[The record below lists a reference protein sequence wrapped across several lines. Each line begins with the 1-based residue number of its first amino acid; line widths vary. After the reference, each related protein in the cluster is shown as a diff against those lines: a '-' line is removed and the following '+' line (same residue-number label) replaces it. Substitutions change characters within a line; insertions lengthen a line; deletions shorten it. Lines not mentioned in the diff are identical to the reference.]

1 MILKSDGEKKD
12 WLQRLMRGWLAPPP
26 GQDWVL
32 EAEWSRIMQTPVKA
46 RGLLYAVV
54 IALFLLVVWS
64 YFAEIDEVAKGDGK
78 VIPSQQLQVL
88 QSYDGGIV
96 QEILVRE
103 GQTVKAGQVLLKVDP
118 TRFFVQFGREYH
130 AICSTCCEGSALL
143 PESVLTS
150 AEPSQQV
157 LRFNRNLREQAPT
170 IVDNERKLYN
180 SNLAELDELAAGADS
195 RIMQRRQDVEEE
207 RANLSQYQNV
217 LSLSQKELAVTKPL
231 LASGAVSEI
240 EILRLERQIV
250 ELEGNITKSK
260 VAIER
265 GLNAIEEE
273 IIKKEEARLKLV
285 NRWNQELTEATAE
298 MATLQQSQTSLE
310 DVVSQADLRS
320 PINGTVQRL
329 LINTVGGV
337 ITPGSAVVELV
348 PQDDQLIVEA
358 KVSPKDIAFIREG
371 QPAIL
376 KFSAYDFTIYGG
388 MSAEVQHISADA
400 ITNDKDE
407 TYYLVRLETKRSI
420 ADESLDILPGMIVQV
435 DILTGK
441 KTVLNYILSPLFNV
455 TASALRER

>member
-118 TRFFVQFGREYH
+118 TRFLSSLEENTTQFAALAAKVQRL
-130 AICSTCCEGSALL
+130 SALTQG
-143 PESVLTS
+143 E
-150 AEPSQQV
+150 V
-157 LRFNRNLREQAPT
+157 LRFNRNLRERAPT

-180 SNLAELDELAAGADS
+180 SNLAELDEVAAGSDS

-207 RANLSQYQNV
+207 RVNLSQYQNV

>member
-1 MILKSDGEKKD
+1 MILNSGGKKKD

-46 RGLLYAVV
+46 RGLLYLVTIV
-54 IALFLLVVWS
+54 LFLLVVWS

-118 TRFFVQFGREYH
+118 TRFLSSLEENTTQFAALAAKVQRL
-130 AICSTCCEGSALL
+130 SALTQG
-143 PESVLTS
+143 ES
-150 AEPSQQV
+150 
-157 LRFNRNLREQAPT
+157 LRFNRKLREQAPT
-170 IVDNERKLYN
+170 IVENERKLYN
-180 SNLAELDELAAGADS
+180 SNLAELDEVAAGSDS

-217 LSLSQKELAVTKPL
+217 LSLSKKELSVTKPL

-310 DVVSQADLRS
+310 DVVSQAALKS

-329 LINTVGGV
+329 LINTIGGV

-371 QPAIL
+371 QQAIL

-400 ITNDKDE
+400 ITNEKDE
-407 TYYLVRLETKRSI
+407 TYYLVRLETKKSI
-420 ADESLDILPGMIVQV
+420 ADEALDILPGMIVQV

-441 KTVLNYILSPLFNV
+441 KTVLNYILSPLVNV

>member
-1 MILKSDGEKKD
+1 MSNSDGDKKD

-46 RGLLYAVV
+46 RGLLYLVS
-54 IALFLLVVWS
+54 ITLFLLIGWA

-96 QEILVRE
+96 QNILVEE
-103 GQTVKAGQVLLKVDP
+103 GQTVEAGQVLLRVDP
-118 TRFFVQFGREYH
+118 TRFLSSLEENTTQFAALAAKVQRL
-130 AICSTCCEGSALL
+130 SALTQGS
-143 PESVLTS
+143 P
-150 AEPSQQV
+150 
-157 LRFNRNLREQAPT
+157 LRFNRELFKKAPK
-170 IVDNERKLYN
+170 IVENERKLYN
-180 SNLAELDELAAGADS
+180 SNLAELDEVAAGSDS
-195 RIMQRRQDVEEE
+195 RITQRRQDVEEE
-207 RANLSQYQNV
+207 RASLSQYENMLV
-217 LSLSQKELAVTKPL
+217 LSKKELAVTKPL

-250 ELEGNITKSK
+250 ELEGNITKSN

-265 GLNAIEEE
+265 GLNAIEEV
-273 IIKKEEARLKLV
+273 IIAKEESRLKLI
-285 NRWNQELTEATAE
+285 NRWNQELTDATAE
-298 MATLQQSQTSLE
+298 MARLQQSQTSLQ
-310 DVVSQADLRS
+310 DVVSQADIKS

-337 ITPGSAVVELV
+337 ITPGSEVVELI
-348 PQDDQLIVEA
+348 PQDDKLIVEA
-358 KVSPKDIAFIREG
+358 KISPKDIAFIRKG

-376 KFSAYDFTIYGG
+376 KFSAYDFSIYGG

-407 TYYLVRLETKRSI
+407 TYYLIRLATQKNVT
-420 ADESLDILPGMIVQV
+420 DESWTILPGMIVQV

-455 TASALRER
+455 TSSALRER

>member
-1 MILKSDGEKKD
+1 MILKSSGEKRD

-46 RGLLYAVV
+46 KGLLYLVSIV
-54 IALFLLVVWS
+54 LFLLVVWS

-96 QEILVRE
+96 QDILVTE
-103 GQTVKAGQVLLKVDP
+103 GQTVKTGQVLLRVDP
-118 TRFFVQFGREYH
+118 TRFLSSLEENTTQFAALAAKVQRL
-130 AICSTCCEGSALL
+130 SAL
-143 PESVLTS
+143 TQDK
-150 AEPSQQV
+150 A
-157 LRFNRNLREQAPT
+157 LRFNEELQDAAPS
-170 IVDNERKLYN
+170 IVENERKLYN
-180 SNLAELDELAAGADS
+180 SNLAELDEVAAGSDS
-195 RIMQRRQDVEEE
+195 RVVQRRQDVEEE

-217 LSLSQKELAVTKPL
+217 LSLTRKELSVTKPL

-240 EILRLERQIV
+240 EILRLDREVV
-250 ELEGNITKSK
+250 ELEGNIARSK

-273 IIKKEEARLKLV
+273 IIRKEESRLKLI
-285 NRWNQELTEATAE
+285 NRWNQELTDATGE

-310 DVVSQADLRS
+310 DVVSQADIKS

-329 LINTVGGV
+329 LINTIGGV
-337 ITPGSAVVELV
+337 ITPGSAVVELI

-358 KVSPKDIAFIREG
+358 KVSPKDIAFIRQG

-388 MSAEVQHISADA
+388 MAAEVQHISADA

>member
-1 MILKSDGEKKD
+1 MILNSGGEKKD

-46 RGLLYAVV
+46 RGLLYLVSLV
-54 IALFLLVVWS
+54 LFLLVVWS

-96 QEILVRE
+96 QDILVRE

-118 TRFFVQFGREYH
+118 TRFLSSLEENTTQFAALAAKVQRL
-130 AICSTCCEGSALL
+130 SALTQGD
-143 PESVLTS
+143 VF
-150 AEPSQQV
+150 
-157 LRFNRNLREQAPT
+157 RFNRELREQAPT

-180 SNLAELDELAAGADS
+180 SNLAELDEVAAGSDS

-217 LSLSQKELAVTKPL
+217 LSLSKKELSVTKPL

-310 DVVSQADLRS
+310 DVVSQAALRS

-329 LINTVGGV
+329 LINTIGGV

-371 QPAIL
+371 QQAIL

-400 ITNDKDE
+400 ITNEKDE
-407 TYYLVRLETKRSI
+407 TYYLVRLETKKSI
-420 ADESLDILPGMIVQV
+420 ADEALDILPGMIVQV

>member
-1 MILKSDGEKKD
+1 MILNSGGEKKD

-46 RGLLYAVV
+46 RGLLYLVSLV
-54 IALFLLVVWS
+54 LFLLVVWS

-96 QEILVRE
+96 QDILVRE

-118 TRFFVQFGREYH
+118 TRFLSSLEENTTQFAALAAKVQRL
-130 AICSTCCEGSALL
+130 SAL
-143 PESVLTS
+143 T
-150 AEPSQQV
+150 QGDV
-157 LRFNRNLREQAPT
+157 LRFNRELREQAPT

-180 SNLAELDELAAGADS
+180 SNLAELDEVAAGSDS

-217 LSLSQKELAVTKPL
+217 LSLSKKELSVTKPL

-310 DVVSQADLRS
+310 DVVSQAALRS

-329 LINTVGGV
+329 LINTIGGV

-371 QPAIL
+371 QQAIL

-400 ITNDKDE
+400 ITNEKDE
-407 TYYLVRLETKRSI
+407 TYYLVRLETKKSI
-420 ADESLDILPGMIVQV
+420 SDEALDILPGMIVQV

>member
-46 RGLLYAVV
+46 RGLLYVV
-54 IALFLLVVWS
+54 IIVLFLLVVWS

-103 GQTVKAGQVLLKVDP
+103 GQTVEAGQVLLKVDP
-118 TRFFVQFGREYH
+118 TRFLSSLEENTTQFAALAAKVQRL
-130 AICSTCCEGSALL
+130 SALTQG
-143 PESVLTS
+143 E
-150 AEPSQQV
+150 V
-157 LRFNRNLREQAPT
+157 LRFNRELQEEAPT

-180 SNLAELDELAAGADS
+180 SNLAELDEVAAGSDS
-195 RIMQRRQDVEEE
+195 RILQRRQDVEEE

-217 LSLSQKELAVTKPL
+217 LTLSKKELAVTKPL

-250 ELEGNITKSK
+250 ELEGNISKSK

-285 NRWNQELTEATAE
+285 NRWNQALTDATGE
-298 MATLQQSQTSLE
+298 MAMLQQSQTSLE

-400 ITNDKDE
+400 ITNEKDE

>member
-1 MILKSDGEKKD
+1 
-12 WLQRLMRGWLAPPP
+12 
-26 GQDWVL
+26 
-32 EAEWSRIMQTPVKA
+32 
-46 RGLLYAVV
+46 
-54 IALFLLVVWS
+54 
-64 YFAEIDEVAKGDGK
+64 
-78 VIPSQQLQVL
+78 
-88 QSYDGGIV
+88 
-96 QEILVRE
+96 
-103 GQTVKAGQVLLKVDP
+103 DP
-118 TRFFVQFGREYH
+118 TRFLSSLEENTTQFAALAAKVQRL
-130 AICSTCCEGSALL
+130 SAL
-143 PESVLTS
+143 TQGK
-150 AEPSQQV
+150 A
-157 LRFNRNLREQAPT
+157 LRFNKELQEQAPS
-170 IVDNERKLYN
+170 IVENERKLYN
-180 SNLAELDELAAGADS
+180 SNLAELDEVAAGSDS

-217 LSLSQKELAVTKPL
+217 LSLTRKELSVTKPL

-240 EILRLERQIV
+240 EILRLERQVV

-273 IIKKEEARLKLV
+273 IIKKEESRLRLV
-285 NRWNQELTEATAE
+285 NRWNQELTDATGE

-310 DVVSQADLRS
+310 DVVSQADIRS

-358 KVSPKDIAFIREG
+358 KVSPKDIAFIRQG

>member
-46 RGLLYAVV
+46 RGLLYVV
-54 IALFLLVVWS
+54 LIVLFLLVVWS

-103 GQTVKAGQVLLKVDP
+103 GQTVEAGQVLLKVDP
-118 TRFFVQFGREYH
+118 TRFLSSLEENTTQFAALAAKVQRL
-130 AICSTCCEGSALL
+130 SALTQG
-143 PESVLTS
+143 E
-150 AEPSQQV
+150 V
-157 LRFNRNLREQAPT
+157 LRFNRELQEEAPT

-180 SNLAELDELAAGADS
+180 SNLAELDEIAAGSDS
-195 RIMQRRQDVEEE
+195 RILQRRQDVEEE

-217 LSLSQKELAVTKPL
+217 LTLSKKELAVTKPL

-400 ITNDKDE
+400 ITNEKDE

-420 ADESLDILPGMIVQV
+420 ANESLDILPGMIVQV

>member
-1 MILKSDGEKKD
+1 MSNSDGDKKD
-12 WLQRLMRGWLAPPP
+12 WLQRLMRGWLAPPA

-46 RGLLYAVV
+46 RGLLYLVSIV
-54 IALFLLVVWS
+54 LFLLIVWA
-64 YFAEIDEVAKGDGK
+64 YFAEIDEVARGDGK

-96 QEILVRE
+96 QSILVEE
-103 GQTVKAGQVLLKVDP
+103 GQTVEAGQVLLRVDP
-118 TRFFVQFGREYH
+118 TRFLSSLEENTTQFAALAAKVQRL
-130 AICSTCCEGSALL
+130 SALTRGS
-143 PESVLTS
+143 P
-150 AEPSQQV
+150 
-157 LRFNRNLREQAPT
+157 LRFNRELVEKAPK
-170 IVDNERKLYN
+170 IVENERKLYN
-180 SNLAELDELAAGADS
+180 SNLAELDEVAAGSDS
-195 RIMQRRQDVEEE
+195 RITQRRKDVEEE
-207 RANLSQYQNV
+207 RASLSQYENMLV
-217 LSLSQKELAVTKPL
+217 LSKKELAVTKPL

-250 ELEGNITKSK
+250 ELEGNITKSN

-265 GLNAIEEE
+265 GLNAIEEV
-273 IIKKEEARLKLV
+273 IIAKEESRLKLI
-285 NRWNQELTEATAE
+285 NRWNQELTDATAE
-298 MATLQQSQTSLE
+298 MARLQQSQTSLQ
-310 DVVSQADLRS
+310 DVVSQADIKS

-337 ITPGSAVVELV
+337 ITPGSEVVELI
-348 PQDDQLIVEA
+348 PQDDKLIVEA
-358 KVSPKDIAFIREG
+358 KISPKDIAFIRKG

-376 KFSAYDFTIYGG
+376 KFSAYDFSIYGG

-407 TYYLVRLETKRSI
+407 TYYLIRLETQKNVT
-420 ADESLDILPGMIVQV
+420 DESWKILPGMIVQV

-455 TASALRER
+455 TSSALRER

>member
-1 MILKSDGEKKD
+1 MILKSGGEKKD

-32 EAEWSRIMQTPVKA
+32 EAKWSRIMQTPVKA
-46 RGLLYAVV
+46 KGLLYLVSIV
-54 IALFLLVVWS
+54 LFLLVVWS

-96 QEILVRE
+96 QDILVTE

-118 TRFFVQFGREYH
+118 TRFLSSLEENTTQFAALAAKVQRL
-130 AICSTCCEGSALL
+130 SAL
-143 PESVLTS
+143 TQGK
-150 AEPSQQV
+150 A
-157 LRFNRNLREQAPT
+157 LRFNKELQEQAPS
-170 IVDNERKLYN
+170 IVENERKLYN
-180 SNLAELDELAAGADS
+180 SNLAELDEVAAGSDS

-217 LSLSQKELAVTKPL
+217 LSLTRKELSVTKPL

-240 EILRLERQIV
+240 EILRLERQVV

-273 IIKKEEARLKLV
+273 IIKKEESRLRLV
-285 NRWNQELTEATAE
+285 NRWNQELTDATGE

-310 DVVSQADLRS
+310 DVVSQADIRS

-358 KVSPKDIAFIREG
+358 KVSPKDIAFIRQG

>member
-1 MILKSDGEKKD
+1 MISNSGGEKKD

-46 RGLLYAVV
+46 RGLLYLVSLV
-54 IALFLLVVWS
+54 LFLLVVWS

-96 QEILVRE
+96 QDILVRE
-103 GQTVKAGQVLLKVDP
+103 GQTVEAGQVLLKVDP
-118 TRFFVQFGREYH
+118 TRFLSSLEENTTQFAALAAKVQRL
-130 AICSTCCEGSALL
+130 SAL
-143 PESVLTS
+143 T
-150 AEPSQQV
+150 QGDV
-157 LRFNRNLREQAPT
+157 LRFNRELREQAPT

-180 SNLAELDELAAGADS
+180 SNLAELDEVAAGSDS
-195 RIMQRRQDVEEE
+195 RIMQRRHDVEEE

-217 LSLSQKELAVTKPL
+217 LSLSKKELAVTKPL

-310 DVVSQADLRS
+310 DVVSQAALRS

-329 LINTVGGV
+329 LINTIGGV

-371 QPAIL
+371 QQAIL

-388 MSAEVQHISADA
+388 MSAEVRHISADA
-400 ITNDKDE
+400 ITNEKDE
-407 TYYLVRLETKRSI
+407 TYYLVRLETKKSI
-420 ADESLDILPGMIVQV
+420 ADEALDILPGMIVQV

>member
-46 RGLLYAVV
+46 RGLLYVV
-54 IALFLLVVWS
+54 LIVLFLLVGWS

-103 GQTVKAGQVLLKVDP
+103 GQAVEAGQVLLKVDP
-118 TRFFVQFGREYH
+118 TRFMSSLEENTTQFAALAAKVQRL
-130 AICSTCCEGSALL
+130 SAL
-143 PESVLTS
+143 T
-150 AEPSQQV
+150 QGNV
-157 LRFNRNLREQAPT
+157 LRFNRELRERAPT
-170 IVDNERKLYN
+170 VVDNERKLYN
-180 SNLAELDELAAGADS
+180 SNLAELDEVAAGSDS

-217 LSLSQKELAVTKPL
+217 LSLSKKELAVTKPL

-310 DVVSQADLRS
+310 DVVSQAALRS

-337 ITPGSAVVELV
+337 ITPGSAVVEIV

-371 QPAIL
+371 QQAIL

-400 ITNDKDE
+400 ITNEKDE
-407 TYYLVRLETKRSI
+407 TYYLVRLETKKSI
-420 ADESLDILPGMIVQV
+420 ANEALEILPGMIVQV

>member
-1 MILKSDGEKKD
+1 MISNSGGDKKD

-46 RGLLYAVV
+46 RGLLYSVTLV
-54 IALFLLVVWS
+54 LLLLVIWS

-103 GQTVKAGQVLLKVDP
+103 GQAVKAGEVLLKVDP
-118 TRFFVQFGREYH
+118 TRFMSSLEENTTQFAALAAKVQRL
-130 AICSTCCEGSALL
+130 SAL
-143 PESVLTS
+143 T
-150 AEPSQQV
+150 QGNV
-157 LRFNRNLREQAPT
+157 LRFNRELRERAPT
-170 IVDNERKLYN
+170 VVDNERKLYN
-180 SNLAELDELAAGADS
+180 SNLAELDEVAAGSDS

-217 LSLSQKELAVTKPL
+217 LSLSKKELAVTKPL

-250 ELEGNITKSK
+250 ELEGNIAKSK

-285 NRWNQELTEATAE
+285 NRWNQALTDATAE

-310 DVVSQADLRS
+310 DVVSQAALRS

-337 ITPGSAVVELV
+337 ITPGSAVVEIV

-371 QPAIL
+371 QQAIL

-400 ITNDKDE
+400 ITNEKDE
-407 TYYLVRLETKRSI
+407 TYYLVRLETKKSI
-420 ADESLDILPGMIVQV
+420 ANEVLEILPGMIVQV

>member
-1 MILKSDGEKKD
+1 MILNSGGEKKD

-46 RGLLYAVV
+46 RGLLYLVSLV
-54 IALFLLVVWS
+54 LFLLVVWS

-96 QEILVRE
+96 QDILVRE

-118 TRFFVQFGREYH
+118 TRFLSSLEENTTQFAALAAKVQRL
-130 AICSTCCEGSALL
+130 SAL
-143 PESVLTS
+143 T
-150 AEPSQQV
+150 QGDV
-157 LRFNRNLREQAPT
+157 LRFNRELREQAPT

-180 SNLAELDELAAGADS
+180 SNLAELDEVAAGSDS

-217 LSLSQKELAVTKPL
+217 LSLSKKELAVTKPL

-250 ELEGNITKSK
+250 ELEGNIAKSK

-285 NRWNQELTEATAE
+285 NRWNQALTDATAE

-310 DVVSQADLRS
+310 DVVSQAALRS

-337 ITPGSAVVELV
+337 ITPGSAVVEIV

-371 QPAIL
+371 QQAIL

-400 ITNDKDE
+400 ITNEKDE
-407 TYYLVRLETKRSI
+407 TYYLVRLETKKSI
-420 ADESLDILPGMIVQV
+420 ANEALEILPGMIVQV

>member
-1 MILKSDGEKKD
+1 MILNSGGEKKD

-46 RGLLYAVV
+46 RGLLYLVSLV
-54 IALFLLVVWS
+54 LFLLVVWS

-96 QEILVRE
+96 QDILVRE
-103 GQTVKAGQVLLKVDP
+103 GQTVEAGQVLLKVDP
-118 TRFFVQFGREYH
+118 TRFLSSLEENTTQFAALAAKVQRL
-130 AICSTCCEGSALL
+130 SALTQG
-143 PESVLTS
+143 E
-150 AEPSQQV
+150 V
-157 LRFNRNLREQAPT
+157 LRFNRELREQAPT

-180 SNLAELDELAAGADS
+180 SNLAELDEVAAGSDS

-217 LSLSQKELAVTKPL
+217 LSLSKKELSVTKPL

-310 DVVSQADLRS
+310 DVVSQAALRS

-329 LINTVGGV
+329 LINTIGGV

-371 QPAIL
+371 QQAIL

-400 ITNDKDE
+400 ITNEKDE
-407 TYYLVRLETKRSI
+407 TYYLVRLETKKSI
-420 ADESLDILPGMIVQV
+420 ADEALDILPGMIVQV

-441 KTVLNYILSPLFNV
+441 KTVLNLSLIHI
-455 TASALRER
+455 

>member
-46 RGLLYAVV
+46 RGLLYVV
-54 IALFLLVVWS
+54 IIVLFLLVVWS

-103 GQTVKAGQVLLKVDP
+103 GQTVEAGQVLLRVDP
-118 TRFFVQFGREYH
+118 TRFLSSLEENTTQFAALAAKVQRL
-130 AICSTCCEGSALL
+130 SALTQG
-143 PESVLTS
+143 E
-150 AEPSQQV
+150 V
-157 LRFNRNLREQAPT
+157 LRFNRELQEEAPT

-180 SNLAELDELAAGADS
+180 SNLAELDEVAAGSDS
-195 RIMQRRQDVEEE
+195 RILQRRQDVEEE
-207 RANLSQYQNV
+207 RASLSQYQNV
-217 LSLSQKELAVTKPL
+217 LTLSKKELAVTKPL

-250 ELEGNITKSK
+250 ELEGNISKSK

-285 NRWNQELTEATAE
+285 NRWNQELTDATGE
-298 MATLQQSQTSLE
+298 MAMLQQSQTSLE

-400 ITNDKDE
+400 ITNEKDE

>member
-1 MILKSDGEKKD
+1 MILKSSGEKRD

-46 RGLLYAVV
+46 KGLLYLVSIV
-54 IALFLLVVWS
+54 LFLLVVWS

-96 QEILVRE
+96 QDILVTE
-103 GQTVKAGQVLLKVDP
+103 GQTVKKGQVLLRVDP
-118 TRFFVQFGREYH
+118 TRFLSSLEENTTQFAALAAKVQRL
-130 AICSTCCEGSALL
+130 SAL
-143 PESVLTS
+143 TQDK
-150 AEPSQQV
+150 A
-157 LRFNRNLREQAPT
+157 LRFNEELQDAAPS
-170 IVDNERKLYN
+170 IVENERKLYN
-180 SNLAELDELAAGADS
+180 SNLAELDEVAAGSDS
-195 RIMQRRQDVEEE
+195 RVVQRRQDVEEE

-217 LSLSQKELAVTKPL
+217 LSLTRKELSVTKPL

-240 EILRLERQIV
+240 EILRLDREVV
-250 ELEGNITKSK
+250 ELEGNIARSK

-273 IIKKEEARLKLV
+273 IIRKEESRLKLI
-285 NRWNQELTEATAE
+285 NRWNQELTDATGE

-310 DVVSQADLRS
+310 DVVSQADIKS

-329 LINTVGGV
+329 LINTIGGV
-337 ITPGSAVVELV
+337 ITPGSAVVELI

-358 KVSPKDIAFIREG
+358 KVSPKDIAFIRQG

>member
-1 MILKSDGEKKD
+1 MFSRWNKQIA
-12 WLQRLMRGWLAPPP
+12 LQKLVRNWLAPPA

-32 EAEWSRIMQTPVKA
+32 EAEWARIMQTPVKA
-46 RGLLYAVV
+46 RGLLYCVV
-54 IALFLLVVWS
+54 GVLFLLVVWA

-96 QEILVRE
+96 QDILVSE
-103 GQTVKAGQVLLKVDP
+103 GQQVKRGQVLLRVDP
-118 TRFFVQFGREYH
+118 TRYISSLEENTTQFGALAAKVQRLR
-130 AICSTCCEGSALL
+130 ALTQGSN
-143 PESVLTS
+143 
-150 AEPSQQV
+150 
-157 LRFNRNLREQAPT
+157 LRFEEALAEQAPN
-170 IVDNERKLYN
+170 IVENERKLYN
-180 SNLAELDELAAGADS
+180 SNLAELDEVAAGSDS
-195 RIMQRRQDVEEE
+195 RILQRQQDVQEE
-207 RANLSQYQNV
+207 RANLSQYQSV
-217 LSLSQKELAVTKPL
+217 LELSKKELSVTKPL

-240 EILRLERQIV
+240 EILRLERQII
-250 ELEGNITKSK
+250 ELEGSIAKSK

-265 GLNAIEEE
+265 GLSAIEEE
-273 IIKKEEARLKLV
+273 VIKKEESRLRLINK
-285 NRWNQELTEATAE
+285 WNQELTDAVGE

-310 DVVSQADLRS
+310 DVVSQAELRS

-337 ITPGSAVVELV
+337 ITPGSAVVELI

-400 ITNDKDE
+400 ITNEKDE

-420 ADESLDILPGMIVQV
+420 ADEGLEILPGMIVQV

-441 KTVLNYILSPLFNV
+441 KTVLNYILSPLSNV
-455 TASALRER
+455 TSSALRER

>member
-46 RGLLYAVV
+46 RGLLYVV
-54 IALFLLVVWS
+54 IMVLFLLVVWS

-103 GQTVKAGQVLLKVDP
+103 GQTVDAGQVLLKVDP
-118 TRFFVQFGREYH
+118 TRFLSSLEENTTQFAALAAKVQRL
-130 AICSTCCEGSALL
+130 SALTQG
-143 PESVLTS
+143 E
-150 AEPSQQV
+150 V
-157 LRFNRNLREQAPT
+157 LRFNRELQEEAPT

-180 SNLAELDELAAGADS
+180 SNLAELDEVAAGSDS

-217 LSLSQKELAVTKPL
+217 LSLSKKELAVTKPL

-260 VAIER
+260 VAIKR

-273 IIKKEEARLKLV
+273 IINKEEARLKLV
-285 NRWNQELTEATAE
+285 NRWNQELTDATGE
-298 MATLQQSQTSLE
+298 MAMLQQSQTSLE

-337 ITPGSAVVELV
+337 ITPGSAVVELI

-371 QPAIL
+371 QQAIL

-400 ITNDKDE
+400 ITNEKDE

>member
-1 MILKSDGEKKD
+1 MISNSGGDKKD

-46 RGLLYAVV
+46 RGLLYLVTLV
-54 IALFLLVVWS
+54 LLLLVIWS

-103 GQTVKAGQVLLKVDP
+103 GQAVTAGQVLLKVDP
-118 TRFFVQFGREYH
+118 TRFMSSLEENTTQFAALAAKVQRL
-130 AICSTCCEGSALL
+130 SAL
-143 PESVLTS
+143 T
-150 AEPSQQV
+150 QGNV
-157 LRFNRNLREQAPT
+157 LRFNRELRERAPT
-170 IVDNERKLYN
+170 VVDNERKLYN
-180 SNLAELDELAAGADS
+180 SNLAELDEVAAGSDS

-217 LSLSQKELAVTKPL
+217 LSLSKKELAVTKPL

-250 ELEGNITKSK
+250 ELEGNIAKSK

-285 NRWNQELTEATAE
+285 NRWNQALTDATAE

-310 DVVSQADLRS
+310 DVVSQAALRS

-337 ITPGSAVVELV
+337 ITPGSAVVEIV

-371 QPAIL
+371 QQAIL

-400 ITNDKDE
+400 ITNEKDE
-407 TYYLVRLETKRSI
+407 TYYLVRLETKKSI
-420 ADESLDILPGMIVQV
+420 ANEVLEILPGMIVQV

>member
-1 MILKSDGEKKD
+1 MSNSDGDKKD

-46 RGLLYAVV
+46 RGLLYLVSIV
-54 IALFLLVVWS
+54 LFLLIVWA

-96 QEILVRE
+96 QNILVEE
-103 GQTVKAGQVLLKVDP
+103 GQTVEAGQVLLRVDP
-118 TRFFVQFGREYH
+118 TRFLSSLEENTTQFAALAAKVQRL
-130 AICSTCCEGSALL
+130 SALTQGS
-143 PESVLTS
+143 P
-150 AEPSQQV
+150 
-157 LRFNRNLREQAPT
+157 LRFNRELFKKAPK
-170 IVDNERKLYN
+170 IVENERKLYN
-180 SNLAELDELAAGADS
+180 SNLAELDEVAAGSDS
-195 RIMQRRQDVEEE
+195 RITQRRQDVEEE
-207 RANLSQYQNV
+207 RASLSQYENMLV
-217 LSLSQKELAVTKPL
+217 LSKKELAVTKPL

-250 ELEGNITKSK
+250 ELEGNITKSN

-265 GLNAIEEE
+265 GLNAIEEV
-273 IIKKEEARLKLV
+273 IIAKEESRLKLI
-285 NRWNQELTEATAE
+285 NRWNQELTDATAE
-298 MATLQQSQTSLE
+298 MARLQQSQTSLQ
-310 DVVSQADLRS
+310 DVVSQADIKS

-337 ITPGSAVVELV
+337 ITPGSEVVELI
-348 PQDDQLIVEA
+348 PQDDKLIVEA
-358 KVSPKDIAFIREG
+358 KVSPKDIAFIRKG

-376 KFSAYDFTIYGG
+376 KFSAYDFSIYGG

-407 TYYLVRLETKRSI
+407 TYYLIRLATQKSI
-420 ADESLDILPGMIVQV
+420 TDESWTILPGMIVQV

-455 TASALRER
+455 TSSALRER

>member
-1 MILKSDGEKKD
+1 MISNSGGNKKD

-46 RGLLYAVV
+46 RGLLYLVTLV
-54 IALFLLVVWS
+54 LLLLVIWS

-103 GQTVKAGQVLLKVDP
+103 GQAVKAGQVLLKVDP
-118 TRFFVQFGREYH
+118 TRFMSSLEENTTQFAALAAKVQRL
-130 AICSTCCEGSALL
+130 SAL
-143 PESVLTS
+143 T
-150 AEPSQQV
+150 QGNV
-157 LRFNRNLREQAPT
+157 LRFNRELRERAPT
-170 IVDNERKLYN
+170 VVDNERKLYN
-180 SNLAELDELAAGADS
+180 SNLAELDEVAAGSDS

-217 LSLSQKELAVTKPL
+217 LSLSKKELAVTKPL

-250 ELEGNITKSK
+250 ELEGNIAKSK

-285 NRWNQELTEATAE
+285 NRWNQALTDATAE

-310 DVVSQADLRS
+310 DVVSQAALRS

-348 PQDDQLIVEA
+348 PLDDQLIVEA

-371 QPAIL
+371 QQAIL

-400 ITNDKDE
+400 ITNEKDE
-407 TYYLVRLETKRSI
+407 TYYLVRLETKKSI
-420 ADESLDILPGMIVQV
+420 ANEALEILPGMIVQV

>member
-1 MILKSDGEKKD
+1 MILNSGGEKKD

-46 RGLLYAVV
+46 RGLLYLVTIV
-54 IALFLLVVWS
+54 LFLLVVWS

-118 TRFFVQFGREYH
+118 TRFLSSLEENTTQFAALAAKVQRL
-130 AICSTCCEGSALL
+130 SAL
-143 PESVLTS
+143 T
-150 AEPSQQV
+150 QGNV
-157 LRFNRNLREQAPT
+157 LRFNRELRERAPT
-170 IVDNERKLYN
+170 VVDNERKLYN
-180 SNLAELDELAAGADS
+180 SNLAELDEVAAGSDS

-207 RANLSQYQNV
+207 RASLSQYQNV
-217 LSLSQKELAVTKPL
+217 LSLSKKELSVTKPL

-310 DVVSQADLRS
+310 DVVSQAALKS

-329 LINTVGGV
+329 LINTIGGV

-371 QPAIL
+371 QQAIL

-400 ITNDKDE
+400 ITNEKDE
-407 TYYLVRLETKRSI
+407 TYYLVRLETKKSI
-420 ADESLDILPGMIVQV
+420 ADEALDILPGMIVQV

>member
-1 MILKSDGEKKD
+1 MFSRWNKQIA
-12 WLQRLMRGWLAPPP
+12 LQKLVRNWLAPPA

-32 EAEWSRIMQTPVKA
+32 EAEWARIMQTPVKA
-46 RGLLYAVV
+46 RGLLYCVV
-54 IALFLLVVWS
+54 GVLFLLVVWA

-96 QEILVRE
+96 QDILVSE
-103 GQTVKAGQVLLKVDP
+103 GQQVKRGQVLLRVDP
-118 TRFFVQFGREYH
+118 TRYISSLEENTTQFGALAAKVQRLR
-130 AICSTCCEGSALL
+130 ALTQGSN
-143 PESVLTS
+143 
-150 AEPSQQV
+150 
-157 LRFNRNLREQAPT
+157 LRFEEALAEQAPN
-170 IVDNERKLYN
+170 IVENERKLYN
-180 SNLAELDELAAGADS
+180 SNLAELDEVAAGSDS
-195 RIMQRRQDVEEE
+195 RILQRQQDVQEE
-207 RANLSQYQNV
+207 RANLSQYQSV
-217 LSLSQKELAVTKPL
+217 LELSKKELAVTKPL

-240 EILRLERQIV
+240 EILRLERQII
-250 ELEGNITKSK
+250 ELEGSIAKSK

-265 GLNAIEEE
+265 GLSAIEEE
-273 IIKKEEARLKLV
+273 VIKKEESRLRLINK
-285 NRWNQELTEATAE
+285 WNQELTDAVGE

-310 DVVSQADLRS
+310 DVVSQAELRS

-337 ITPGSAVVELV
+337 ITPGSAVVELI

-400 ITNDKDE
+400 ITNEKDE

-420 ADESLDILPGMIVQV
+420 ADEGLEILPGMIVQV

-441 KTVLNYILSPLFNV
+441 KTVLNYILSPLSNV
-455 TASALRER
+455 TSSALRER

>member
-1 MILKSDGEKKD
+1 MISNSGGDKKD

-46 RGLLYAVV
+46 RGLLYLVTLV
-54 IALFLLVVWS
+54 LLLLVIWS

-103 GQTVKAGQVLLKVDP
+103 GQAVKAGQVLLKVDP
-118 TRFFVQFGREYH
+118 TRFMSSLEENTTQFAALAAKVQRL
-130 AICSTCCEGSALL
+130 SAL
-143 PESVLTS
+143 T
-150 AEPSQQV
+150 QGNV
-157 LRFNRNLREQAPT
+157 LRFNRELRERAPT
-170 IVDNERKLYN
+170 VVDNERKLYN
-180 SNLAELDELAAGADS
+180 SNLAELDEVAAGSDS
-195 RIMQRRQDVEEE
+195 RILQRRQDVEEE

-217 LSLSQKELAVTKPL
+217 LSLSKKELAVTKPL

-250 ELEGNITKSK
+250 ELEGNIAKSK

-285 NRWNQELTEATAE
+285 NRWNQALTDATAE

-310 DVVSQADLRS
+310 DVVSQAALRS

-337 ITPGSAVVELV
+337 ITPGSAVVEIV

-371 QPAIL
+371 QQAIL

-400 ITNDKDE
+400 ITNEKDE
-407 TYYLVRLETKRSI
+407 TYYLVRLETKKNI
-420 ADESLDILPGMIVQV
+420 ANEALEILPGMIVQV

>member
-1 MILKSDGEKKD
+1 MILKSGGEKKD

-46 RGLLYAVV
+46 KGLLYLVSIV
-54 IALFLLVVWS
+54 LFLLVVWS

-96 QEILVRE
+96 QDILVTE

-118 TRFFVQFGREYH
+118 TRFLSSLEENTTQFAALAAKVQRL
-130 AICSTCCEGSALL
+130 SAL
-143 PESVLTS
+143 TQGK
-150 AEPSQQV
+150 A
-157 LRFNRNLREQAPT
+157 LRFNKELQEQAPS
-170 IVDNERKLYN
+170 IIENERKLYN
-180 SNLAELDELAAGADS
+180 SNLAELDEVAAGSDS

-217 LSLSQKELAVTKPL
+217 LSLTRKELSVTKPL

-240 EILRLERQIV
+240 EILRLERQVV

-273 IIKKEEARLKLV
+273 IIKKEESRLRLV
-285 NRWNQELTEATAE
+285 NRWNQELTDATGE

-310 DVVSQADLRS
+310 DVVSQADIRS

-358 KVSPKDIAFIREG
+358 KVSPKDIAFIRQG

-388 MSAEVQHISADA
+388 MSAEVQPISADA

>member
-1 MILKSDGEKKD
+1 MILKSSGEKRD

-46 RGLLYAVV
+46 KGLLYLVSIV
-54 IALFLLVVWS
+54 LFLLVVWS

-96 QEILVRE
+96 QDILVTE
-103 GQTVKAGQVLLKVDP
+103 GQTVKKGQVLLRVDP
-118 TRFFVQFGREYH
+118 TRFLSSLEENTTQFAALAAKVQRL
-130 AICSTCCEGSALL
+130 SAL
-143 PESVLTS
+143 TQDK
-150 AEPSQQV
+150 A
-157 LRFNRNLREQAPT
+157 LRFNEELQDAAPS
-170 IVDNERKLYN
+170 IVENERKLYN
-180 SNLAELDELAAGADS
+180 SNLAELDEVAAGSDS
-195 RIMQRRQDVEEE
+195 RVVQRRQDVEEE

-217 LSLSQKELAVTKPL
+217 LSLTRKELSVTKPL

-240 EILRLERQIV
+240 EILRLDREVV
-250 ELEGNITKSK
+250 ELEGNIARSK

-273 IIKKEEARLKLV
+273 IIRKEESRLKLI
-285 NRWNQELTEATAE
+285 NRWNQELTDATGE

-310 DVVSQADLRS
+310 DVVSQADIKS

-329 LINTVGGV
+329 LINTIGGV
-337 ITPGSAVVELV
+337 ITPGSAVVELI

-358 KVSPKDIAFIREG
+358 KVSPKDIAFIRQG

-420 ADESLDILPGMIVQV
+420 ADESLAILPGMIVQV

>member
-1 MILKSDGEKKD
+1 MILKSVGEKKD

-46 RGLLYAVV
+46 RGLLYLVSIV
-54 IALFLLVVWS
+54 LFLLIVWA

-96 QEILVRE
+96 QNILVTE
-103 GQTVKAGQVLLKVDP
+103 GETVEAGQVLLKVDP
-118 TRFFVQFGREYH
+118 TRFLSSLEENTTQFAALAAKVQRLS
-130 AICSTCCEGSALL
+130 ALTQGSAL
-143 PESVLTS
+143 
-150 AEPSQQV
+150 
-157 LRFNRNLREQAPT
+157 RFNSELLGKAPE
-170 IVDNERKLYN
+170 IAKNERRLYN
-180 SNLAELDELAAGADS
+180 SNLAELDEVAAGSDS
-195 RIMQRRQDVEEE
+195 RITQRRQDVEEE
-207 RANLSQYQNV
+207 RASLSQYKNMLL
-217 LSLSQKELAVTKPL
+217 LSKKELTVTKPL

-265 GLNAIEEE
+265 GLNAIEEV
-273 IIKKEEARLKLV
+273 IIAKEESRLKLI
-285 NRWNQELTEATAE
+285 NRWNQELTDATAE
-298 MATLQQSQTSLE
+298 MATLQQSQTGLE
-310 DVVSQADLRS
+310 DVVSQADIKS

-337 ITPGSAVVELV
+337 ITPGSEVVELV
-348 PQDDQLIVEA
+348 PQDDKLIVEA

-371 QPAIL
+371 LPAIL
-376 KFSAYDFTIYGG
+376 KFSAYDFSIYGG

-400 ITNDKDE
+400 ITNEKDE
-407 TYYLVRLETKRSI
+407 TYYLIRLETKKSV
-420 ADESLDILPGMIVQV
+420 ADESWTILPGMVVQV

-441 KTVLNYILSPLFNV
+441 KTVLNFILSPLFNV
-455 TASALRER
+455 TSSALRER

>member
-1 MILKSDGEKKD
+1 MFSRWNKQIV
-12 WLQRLMRGWLAPPP
+12 LQKLVRNWLAPPA

-32 EAEWSRIMQTPVKA
+32 EAEWARIMQTPVKA
-46 RGLLYAVV
+46 RGLLYCVV
-54 IALFLLVVWS
+54 GGLFLLVVWA

-96 QEILVRE
+96 QDILVSE
-103 GQTVKAGQVLLKVDP
+103 GQQVKRGQVLLRVDP
-118 TRFFVQFGREYH
+118 TRYISSLEENTTQFGALAAKVQRLR
-130 AICSTCCEGSALL
+130 ALTQGSN
-143 PESVLTS
+143 
-150 AEPSQQV
+150 
-157 LRFNRNLREQAPT
+157 LRFEEALAEQAPN
-170 IVDNERKLYN
+170 IVENERKLYN
-180 SNLAELDELAAGADS
+180 SNLAELDEVAAGSDS
-195 RIMQRRQDVEEE
+195 RILQRQQDVQEE
-207 RANLSQYQNV
+207 RANLSQYKSV
-217 LSLSQKELAVTKPL
+217 LELSKKELSVTKPL

-240 EILRLERQIV
+240 EILRLERQII
-250 ELEGNITKSK
+250 ELEGSIAKSK

-265 GLNAIEEE
+265 GLSAIEEE
-273 IIKKEEARLKLV
+273 VIKKEESRLRLINK
-285 NRWNQELTEATAE
+285 WNQELTDAVGE

-310 DVVSQADLRS
+310 DVVSQAELRS

-337 ITPGSAVVELV
+337 ITPGSAVVELI

-400 ITNDKDE
+400 ITNEKDE

-420 ADESLDILPGMIVQV
+420 ADEGLEILPGMIVQV

-441 KTVLNYILSPLFNV
+441 KTVLNYILSPLSNV
-455 TASALRER
+455 TSSALRER

>member
-1 MILKSDGEKKD
+1 MILKSGGEKKD
-12 WLQRLMRGWLAPPP
+12 WRQRLMRGWLAPPP

-46 RGLLYAVV
+46 KGLLYLVSIV
-54 IALFLLVVWS
+54 LFLLVVWS

-96 QEILVRE
+96 QDILVTE

-118 TRFFVQFGREYH
+118 TRFLSSLEENTTQFAALAAKVQRL
-130 AICSTCCEGSALL
+130 SAL
-143 PESVLTS
+143 TQGK
-150 AEPSQQV
+150 A
-157 LRFNRNLREQAPT
+157 LRFNKELQEQAPS
-170 IVDNERKLYN
+170 IIENERKLYN
-180 SNLAELDELAAGADS
+180 SNLAELDEVAAGSDS

-217 LSLSQKELAVTKPL
+217 LSLTRKELSVTKPL

-240 EILRLERQIV
+240 EILRLERQVV

-273 IIKKEEARLKLV
+273 IIKKEESRLRLV
-285 NRWNQELTEATAE
+285 NRWNQELTDATGE

-310 DVVSQADLRS
+310 DVVSQADIRS

-358 KVSPKDIAFIREG
+358 KVSPKDIAFIRQG

>member
-1 MILKSDGEKKD
+1 MILKSVGEKKD

-46 RGLLYAVV
+46 RGLLYLVSIV
-54 IALFLLVVWS
+54 LFLLIVWA

-96 QEILVRE
+96 QNILVTE
-103 GQTVKAGQVLLKVDP
+103 GETVEAGQVLLRVDP
-118 TRFFVQFGREYH
+118 TRFLSSLEENTTQFAALAAKVQRLS
-130 AICSTCCEGSALL
+130 ALTQGSA
-143 PESVLTS
+143 
-150 AEPSQQV
+150 
-157 LRFNRNLREQAPT
+157 LRFNRELLEKAPE
-170 IVDNERKLYN
+170 IAKNERRLYN
-180 SNLAELDELAAGADS
+180 SNLAELDEVAAGSDS
-195 RIMQRRQDVEEE
+195 RITQRRQDVEEE
-207 RANLSQYQNV
+207 RASLSQYKSMLL
-217 LSLSQKELAVTKPL
+217 LSKKELTVTKPL

-265 GLNAIEEE
+265 GLNAIEEV
-273 IIKKEEARLKLV
+273 IIAKEESRLKLI
-285 NRWNQELTEATAE
+285 NRWNQELTDATAE
-298 MATLQQSQTSLE
+298 MATLQQSQTGLE
-310 DVVSQADLRS
+310 DVVSQADIKS

-337 ITPGSAVVELV
+337 ITPGSEVVELI
-348 PQDDQLIVEA
+348 PQDDKLIVEA

-371 QPAIL
+371 LPAIL
-376 KFSAYDFTIYGG
+376 KFSAYDFSIYGG

-407 TYYLVRLETKRSI
+407 TYYLIRLETKKSV
-420 ADESLDILPGMIVQV
+420 ADESWTILPGMVVQV

-441 KTVLNYILSPLFNV
+441 KTVLNFILSPLFNV
-455 TASALRER
+455 TSSALRER

>member
-1 MILKSDGEKKD
+1 MILNSGGEKKD

-46 RGLLYAVV
+46 RGLLYLVSLV
-54 IALFLLVVWS
+54 LFLLVVWS

-96 QEILVRE
+96 QDILVRE
-103 GQTVKAGQVLLKVDP
+103 GQTVEAGQVLLKVDP
-118 TRFFVQFGREYH
+118 TRFLSSLEENTTQFAALAAKVQRL
-130 AICSTCCEGSALL
+130 SAL
-143 PESVLTS
+143 T
-150 AEPSQQV
+150 QGDV
-157 LRFNRNLREQAPT
+157 LRFNRELRERAPT
-170 IVDNERKLYN
+170 VVDNERKLYN
-180 SNLAELDELAAGADS
+180 SNLAELDEVAAGSDS

-207 RANLSQYQNV
+207 RANLTQYQNV
-217 LSLSQKELAVTKPL
+217 LSLSKKELSVTKPL

-310 DVVSQADLRS
+310 DVVSQAALRS

-329 LINTVGGV
+329 LINTIGGV

-371 QPAIL
+371 QQAIL

-400 ITNDKDE
+400 ITNEKDE
-407 TYYLVRLETKRSI
+407 TYYLVRLETKKSI
-420 ADESLDILPGMIVQV
+420 ADEALDILPGMIVQV

>member
-1 MILKSDGEKKD
+1 
-12 WLQRLMRGWLAPPP
+12 
-26 GQDWVL
+26 
-32 EAEWSRIMQTPVKA
+32 
-46 RGLLYAVV
+46 
-54 IALFLLVVWS
+54 
-64 YFAEIDEVAKGDGK
+64 
-78 VIPSQQLQVL
+78 
-88 QSYDGGIV
+88 
-96 QEILVRE
+96 
-103 GQTVKAGQVLLKVDP
+103 
-118 TRFFVQFGREYH
+118 
-130 AICSTCCEGSALL
+130 
-143 PESVLTS
+143 
-150 AEPSQQV
+150 
-157 LRFNRNLREQAPT
+157 
-170 IVDNERKLYN
+170 
-180 SNLAELDELAAGADS
+180 
-195 RIMQRRQDVEEE
+195 MQRRQDVEEE

-217 LSLSQKELAVTKPL
+217 LSLSKKELSVTKPL

-310 DVVSQADLRS
+310 DVVSQAALRS

-329 LINTVGGV
+329 LINTIGGV

-371 QPAIL
+371 QQAIL

-388 MSAEVQHISADA
+388 MSAEVRHISADA
-400 ITNDKDE
+400 ITNEKDE
-407 TYYLVRLETKRSI
+407 TYYLVRLETKKSI
-420 ADESLDILPGMIVQV
+420 ADEALDILPGMIVQV

>member
-1 MILKSDGEKKD
+1 MIVKSSGEKRD

-46 RGLLYAVV
+46 KGLLYLVSIV
-54 IALFLLVVWS
+54 LFLLVVWS

-96 QEILVRE
+96 QDILVTE
-103 GQTVKAGQVLLKVDP
+103 GQTVKKGQVLLRVDP
-118 TRFFVQFGREYH
+118 TRFLSSLEENTTQFAALAAKVQRL
-130 AICSTCCEGSALL
+130 SAL
-143 PESVLTS
+143 TQDK
-150 AEPSQQV
+150 A
-157 LRFNRNLREQAPT
+157 LRFNEELQDAAPS
-170 IVDNERKLYN
+170 IVENERKLYN
-180 SNLAELDELAAGADS
+180 SNLAELDEVAAGSDS
-195 RIMQRRQDVEEE
+195 RVVQRRQDVEEE

-217 LSLSQKELAVTKPL
+217 LSLTKKELSVTKPL

-240 EILRLERQIV
+240 EILRLDREVV
-250 ELEGNITKSK
+250 ELEGNISRSK

-273 IIKKEEARLKLV
+273 IIRKEESRLKLI
-285 NRWNQELTEATAE
+285 NRWNQELTDATGE

-310 DVVSQADLRS
+310 DVVSQADIKS

-329 LINTVGGV
+329 LINTIGGV
-337 ITPGSAVVELV
+337 ITPGSAVVELI

-358 KVSPKDIAFIREG
+358 KVSPKDIAFIRQG

-388 MSAEVQHISADA
+388 MAAEVQHISADA

-420 ADESLDILPGMIVQV
+420 ADESLAILPGMIVQV

>member
-1 MILKSDGEKKD
+1 MILNSGGDKKD
-12 WLQRLMRGWLAPPP
+12 WLQRLMRSWLAPPP

-46 RGLLYAVV
+46 RGLLYLVTLV
-54 IALFLLVVWS
+54 LLLLVIWS

-103 GQTVKAGQVLLKVDP
+103 GQAVKAGQVLLKVDP
-118 TRFFVQFGREYH
+118 TRFMSSLEENTTQFAALAAKVQRL
-130 AICSTCCEGSALL
+130 SALTQG
-143 PESVLTS
+143 E
-150 AEPSQQV
+150 V
-157 LRFNRNLREQAPT
+157 LRFNRNLREKAPT
-170 IVDNERKLYN
+170 IIENERKLYN
-180 SNLAELDELAAGADS
+180 SNLAELDEVAAGSDS

-217 LSLSQKELAVTKPL
+217 LSLSKKELAVTKPL

-250 ELEGNITKSK
+250 ELEGNIAKSK

-285 NRWNQELTEATAE
+285 NRWNQALTDATAE

-310 DVVSQADLRS
+310 DVVSQAALRS

-371 QPAIL
+371 QQAIL

-400 ITNDKDE
+400 ITNEKDE
-407 TYYLVRLETKRSI
+407 TYYLVRLETKKSI
-420 ADESLDILPGMIVQV
+420 ANEALEILPGMIVQV

>member
-1 MILKSDGEKKD
+1 MILKSGGEKKD

-46 RGLLYAVV
+46 KGLLYLVSIV
-54 IALFLLVVWS
+54 LFLLVVWS

-96 QEILVRE
+96 QDILVTE

-118 TRFFVQFGREYH
+118 TRFLSSLEENTTQFAALAAKVQRL
-130 AICSTCCEGSALL
+130 SAL
-143 PESVLTS
+143 TQGK
-150 AEPSQQV
+150 A
-157 LRFNRNLREQAPT
+157 LRFNKELQEQAPS
-170 IVDNERKLYN
+170 IVENERKLYN
-180 SNLAELDELAAGADS
+180 SNLAELDEVAAGSDS

-217 LSLSQKELAVTKPL
+217 LSLTRKELSLTKPL

-240 EILRLERQIV
+240 EILRLERQVV

-273 IIKKEEARLKLV
+273 IIKKEESRLRLV
-285 NRWNQELTEATAE
+285 NRWNQELTDATGE

-310 DVVSQADLRS
+310 DVVSQADIRS

-358 KVSPKDIAFIREG
+358 KVSPKDIAFIRQG